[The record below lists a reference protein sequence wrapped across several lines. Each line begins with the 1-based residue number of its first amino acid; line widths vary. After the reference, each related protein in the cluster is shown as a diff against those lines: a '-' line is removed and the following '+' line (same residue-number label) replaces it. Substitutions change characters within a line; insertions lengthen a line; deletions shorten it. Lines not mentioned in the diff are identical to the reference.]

1 MSFLRYFKHRT
12 IRQNN
17 VSDRDSKISP
27 RFNRVFRSIASS
39 VVLTY
44 FFSCVIGPA
53 PANAQTLIPLPSPGV
68 VLPLSQPFTPV
79 LIKGLV
85 THPDNPLRFEFL
97 IDQGQES
104 LSTDEMRR
112 ESLRL
117 IKYFLAALTIPE
129 DEMWVNL
136 SPHEAD
142 RVIPDDFSQTD
153 MGRDLL
159 TQDYILKQV
168 SASLSYP
175 EEALGKR
182 FWEALRLASGG
193 QPQTQEDANKIWIV
207 PERAQVYVRDHSAF
221 ITDSSLDVMMNRV
234 YQRYVTGSDAAGH
247 SAADAYTKVF
257 QEILL
262 PSLKEDVN
270 YGRNF
275 ARLRQIF
282 HSVILAAWFKKN
294 LRQTI
299 LGQRYIGKNM
309 VEGITIEDR
318 DVKER
323 VYQQYLEAFRQG
335 VYNYIREEYDPGQQT
350 VLPRQYFS
358 GGIEVANFTG
368 LNIAS
373 GGPSVLNFTA
383 DPEDADSV
391 KFDHGFVVSTE
402 IQMGEKFPAEPEQ
415 RTVMAD
421 MRSAQITVDAEDV
434 RQANQ
439 MNRNPERL
447 SLSNGETREKT
458 GGADSSDHASVAVS
472 HSDRPSPEFRWTQR
486 IKAVMVAGAMLFS
499 SLLVSPALNAATFE
513 QNSDGRLV
521 AVVQEGDTVGRI
533 LQDIRVAYKESD
545 PQQYRTSDFAGP
557 LWGEKGAVQKTG
569 FDAVGDR
576 EIFPGQRIEIPASTI
591 TQKTMESL
599 TGSPIPMASA
609 DYSNASDEESDSN
622 DGLVSAS
629 VSSHHADVFLQ
640 NGSSQPSDAQ
650 NDPLAKKHSS
660 SAAPSSG
667 FTHFSKMI
675 DRNGLGWMAPIA
687 AFLMFLMTFF
697 KKFPGVASQSIK
709 KTQRD
714 AQKEDIKQRLITAL
728 PVEAIIAQTIKPL
741 LEKFEDNLAQD
752 FIGKISTSVD
762 LSTADQ
768 ELIRRKFSDALGAVL
783 ESEIRQR
790 IRDDAWM
797 IAIQDE
803 SKNIFARDLTDV
815 TIKDR
820 IQELVN
826 DRLSRTVAQSVKAQL
841 RPFQKEIFE
850 NLYFLPELKLKN
862 DLYITQM
869 NRESASTPAEYAGQA
884 ADAMMAFIREQI
896 LNTET
901 FQIPAKA
908 SAAGSRQEGDD
919 FQAYRRQQ
927 QRKLIRYDSL
937 VALITGIA
945 GLVSGQDSTG
955 VALSTGLAPII
966 YRVGIAV
973 SLWLHELGH
982 IVRGLPSSLTWE
994 NIRGHVSL
1002 RQWVEIFV
1010 PFIGRIPNRD
1020 ELYVHIPGV
1029 GRDRDMRIRRAG
1041 VWVSL
1046 GVAAAQLAGTVF
1058 LGTSGLGLMIPLTAG
1073 GLWTLKNALTSDLLS
1088 RAPRTGYYGCG
1099 VCAMVKGRTDD
1110 MSKIAS
1116 MQNLDLFRKLIKITD
1131 IRGRQAAGVKTMAK
1145 TKGGKTV
1152 WVGSRMVNTKRG
1164 NLPKKLDQLFRKKLI
1179 WAQSHGL
1186 RGVNHNEVYIGHDR
1200 YGTSSAPKKNETHP
1214 HQWMPDRV
1222 VELWTI
1228 KDGQWMNG
1236 PASLGTVIAHNG
1248 DFESF
1253 RLYGQE
1259 VPNGIL
1265 GLWLERVLQTP
1276 NKTEGDSPKIAGM
1289 MDFLLTQ
1296 GMWDASVRL
1305 AYYLEAVTS
1314 VGQVFG
1320 GQDYSKNSPNM
1331 ALMHEKIAQIAQ
1343 IFQEVMAEYQERFN
1357 IPSDLLMRDILTI
1370 SDNQTIVQDMQG
1382 KIRTQISRKLSG
1394 VFSNDDTIRRF
1405 VETAVTSFF
1414 ENDLY
1419 MAVRKFFDG
1428 ASDSSNTFGLA
1439 VSSSLKTDGMVVAA
1453 KGQPLAMGITMSTQ
1467 RFLIGSEPASVKV
1480 SNEGDIS
1487 EHRFVLDQRH
1497 KGEIVEISRNIDLPG
1512 WMPLTVY
1519 SNDLERELSVQE
1531 ITDRYEELVDNP
1543 YITPEPQINDDDPIG
1558 DDLKAIP
1565 AVLEKIKNDWD
1576 DHESFNVQT
1585 ADHMLLKLT
1594 QKMIEKQV
1602 MKTSRRYAQISVDLD
1617 DEARKLAV
1625 QWVERLS
1632 PVLRALFSSDTLQSG
1647 LLNKFEAQLTVML
1660 SRYARSVLEQFW
1672 QEQRHTLNSVLHRY
1686 TLPWAAS
1693 VLSGKMDEDRLVIE
1707 IQDFLQNNFDAQLK
1721 QFLAQS
1727 VQAAEQDLQ
1736 TISPY
1741 LEKKISL
1748 MGRLMLAGNLV
1759 PEDPQDL
1766 FRTFKEH
1773 LAAGLNDLGLSPH
1786 SPVERKAYDVMISGI
1801 EISLWMGE
1809 QFASDLRRIFPDL
1822 KIGVTSANKVLADHV
1837 EEGLDDQTLVLMISQ
1852 SGQTFGSLNAVISV
1866 DGQSD
1871 KAPEAIMQ
1879 EAVEKMEALAPGQ
1892 IFVLTGEVDTLMG
1905 RAVGQTYK
1913 KGSMFGRRILS
1924 NLTGFRPAEASS
1936 LTGVATHATLTELL
1950 LHFSQGLYEAFPQG
1964 RAFDQQL
1971 DQNDLSR
1978 LRRLRQTL
1986 VEESE
1991 RVTGFSRQG
2000 EPIDSNEYRQII
2012 KSALRW
2018 TRHVLD
2024 VPIVKV
2030 INWFYLF
2037 VAVVLDGLFVHHLV
2051 DWMALPIPD
2060 ILTRT
2065 LEFGFFVFFA
2075 TLMTW
2080 GKRLLE
2086 KRTILA
2092 RIGNRNIVIGGPS
2105 YFHQTLEIYI
2115 SKLFS
2120 LSKASTSVDVHGA
2133 NPADHFVHRF
2143 GHRGSRGG
2151 LIWMGIP
2158 DGRLKR
2164 LKKRLTDPSLMTAK
2178 QAMGVRNFD
2187 VGPEVVSIGRDRPRN
2202 KNAASEDIMLSG
2214 GQADVDGELME
2225 MLYFNRFDSLLHL
2238 ISGHVFFY
2246 HMARKV
2252 ATLGLP
2258 KSLQWIWP
2266 WRWDIHRTQSGTRI
2280 ATTASPQS
2288 PSDSTAKTSRKKTH
2302 RDKNAPG
2309 ETYVSG
2315 SPNTD
2320 GASVA
2325 QGAAA
2330 TMPGGI
2336 DLTQRWLEVE
2346 EFIAD
2351 QQSSGMMIHSEI
2363 PVMPVG
2369 RVTPHIIDIQPLTP
2383 ITVNLLLGLSAVEQQ
2398 NAHMS

>member
-1 MSFLRYFKHRT
+1 MSFLRYFKHRRA
-12 IRQNN
+12 RQDT
-17 VSDRDSKISP
+17 VPDPDSKTSP

-39 VVLTY
+39 VILTY

-53 PANAQTLIPLPSPGV
+53 PAAAQTFTPLPSPGMI
-68 VLPLSQPFTPV
+68 LPLSQPFTPV

-104 LSTDEMRR
+104 LSNDEMRR

-182 FWEALRLASGG
+182 FWEALRQASGG
-193 QPQTQEDANKIWIV
+193 QPQTLEDANKIWIV

-234 YQRYVTGSDAAGH
+234 YQRYVAGSDANGH

-257 QEILL
+257 QDILL

-270 YGRNF
+270 HGRNF

-309 VEGITIEDR
+309 IEGINIEDR
-318 DVKER
+318 NVKER

-335 VYNYIREEYDPGQQT
+335 VYNYIREEYDPDQQT

-358 GGIEVANFTG
+358 GGIEVAKFTG

-383 DPEDADSV
+383 DPAAADAV
-391 KFDHGFVVSTE
+391 NFNHGFVVSTE
-402 IQMGEKFPAEPEQ
+402 IQMGDDSPAEPEQ
-415 RTVMAD
+415 GAVMTN
-421 MRSAQITVDAEDV
+421 MHSARITVDARDLK
-434 RQANQ
+434 RANQ
-439 MNRNPERL
+439 MHQGPKHL
-447 SLSNGETREKT
+447 SSSNGKIRE
-458 GGADSSDHASVAVS
+458 GANGEDPLDQASVAAA
-472 HSDRPSPEFRWTQR
+472 HSDRSGSAFRWAQR
-486 IKAVMVAGAMLFS
+486 IKAVMVAGVMIFS

-513 QNSDGRLV
+513 QNNDGRLV
-521 AVVQEGDTVGRI
+521 AVVQEGDTIGRI
-533 LQDIRVAYKESD
+533 LQDIRVVYKQSD
-545 PQQYRTSDFAGP
+545 PQQYRASDFAGP
-557 LWGEKGAVQKTG
+557 LWGENGAVQKTG
-569 FDAVGDR
+569 FDAVEDR

-591 TQKTMESL
+591 SQKTVESL
-599 TGSPIPMASA
+599 TGTPVSTAIA
-609 DYSNASDEESDSN
+609 DRSNASDVESDSS
-622 DGLVSAS
+622 DGRVSVSATPT
-629 VSSHHADVFLQ
+629 HADVSLQ
-640 NGSSQPSDAQ
+640 NGSSQPGDAQ
-650 NDPLAKKHSS
+650 NESLEKSHSS
-660 SAAPSSG
+660 SAAPVTG
-667 FTHFSKMI
+667 LTHLSKMV

-687 AFLMFLMTFF
+687 AFLIFLTTFF
-697 KKFPGVASQSIK
+697 KKFPGVASQFRK
-709 KTQRD
+709 KIQRD
-714 AQKEDIKQRLITAL
+714 TQEEEIKQKLMTAL
-728 PVEAIIAQTIKPL
+728 SPETIIAQTIKTS
-741 LEKFEDNLAQD
+741 LEKFEDDLAQD
-752 FIGKISTSVD
+752 FITKISASLD
-762 LSTADQ
+762 PSAADQ
-768 ELIRRKFSDALGAVL
+768 EQIRRKFSVILGTALA
-783 ESEIRQR
+783 SEIRQR
-790 IRDDAWM
+790 IRNDAWM
-797 IAIQDE
+797 IEIRGEVKNLLAQNLMDE
-803 SKNIFARDLTDV
+803 TLNDRIHALV
-815 TIKDR
+815 KDR
-820 IQELVN
+820 LFRI
-826 DRLSRTVAQSVKAQL
+826 VAQSVKAQL
-841 RPFQKEIFE
+841 RPFQKDIFE
-850 NLYFLPELKLKN
+850 NLNFLPELKLKN

-869 NRESASTPAEYAGQA
+869 NRESDSTPSDYAGKS
-884 ADAMMAFIREQI
+884 ADAMMALIRERI
-896 LNTET
+896 LSTEA
-901 FQIPAKA
+901 FQIPAEA
-908 SAAGSRQEGDD
+908 SATGSRQEGDD
-919 FQAYRRQQ
+919 FQSFRSQQ

-945 GLVSGQDSTG
+945 GLVSGQDSAG
-955 VALSTGLAPII
+955 VALATGLSPLI
-966 YRVGIAV
+966 YRAGIAI

-982 IVRGLPSSLTWE
+982 IIRGLPSSLTWK

-1002 RQWVEIFV
+1002 RQWLEILV
-1010 PFIGRIPNRD
+1010 PFIGRIPNQE

-1029 GRDRDMRIRRAG
+1029 DRDQDIRIRRAG

-1046 GVAAAQLAGTVF
+1046 GVAAAQLAGTLL

-1073 GLWTLKNALTSDLLS
+1073 GLWTFKNALRSDFLS

-1145 TKGGKTV
+1145 NKDGKTV

-1186 RGVNHNEVYIGHDR
+1186 RGVNNNEVYIGHDR
-1200 YGTSSAPKKNETHP
+1200 YGTSSAPKKDETHP
-1214 HQWMPDRV
+1214 HQWMPDRM
-1222 VELWTI
+1222 VEMWTI
-1228 KDGQWMNG
+1228 KDGHWLRG
-1236 PASLGTVIAHNG
+1236 PANLGTVIAHNG

-1276 NKTEGDSPKIAGM
+1276 NQTEGDSPKIAGM
-1289 MDFLLTQ
+1289 MDLLLTQ

-1305 AYYLEAVTS
+1305 AYYLEAATS
-1314 VGQVFG
+1314 VRQVFG
-1320 GQDYSKNSPNM
+1320 GEDYSKNAPNT
-1331 ALMHEKIAQIAQ
+1331 ALTYEKIAQIAQ
-1343 IFQEVMAEYQERFN
+1343 IFQKVMEEYQERFN
-1357 IPSDLLMRDILTI
+1357 IPADLLMRDILTVPA
-1370 SDNQTIVQDMQG
+1370 NQAIVEVVQD
-1382 KIRTQISRKLSG
+1382 KIRTRISRELAG
-1394 VFSNDDTIRRF
+1394 VFSDEDTIRRF
-1405 VETAVTSFF
+1405 VKTAVTSFF
-1414 ENDLY
+1414 DNDLY

-1439 VSSSLKTDGMVVAA
+1439 VSSSVKTDGMVVAA

-1487 EHRFVLDQRH
+1487 EYRFVLDQRH
-1497 KGEIVEISRNIDLPG
+1497 KGEIVEISRNIDRPG

-1519 SNDLERELSVQE
+1519 SNDLDRELRVQE

-1543 YITPEPQINDDDPIG
+1543 YIAPEPQINDDDPIG
-1558 DDLKAIP
+1558 DDLKDIP
-1565 AVLEKIKNDWD
+1565 AVLEKIKDDWD
-1576 DHESFNVQT
+1576 DHESFNTQT

-1602 MKTSRRYAQISVDLD
+1602 MKTSRRYAQVSVDLD
-1617 DEARKLAV
+1617 DAARKLAG
-1625 QWVERLS
+1625 QWVKRLR
-1632 PVLRALFSSDTLQSG
+1632 PILTALIPSDTVQSG
-1647 LLNKFEAQLTVML
+1647 LLTKFESQLTVML
-1660 SRYARSVLEQFW
+1660 SRYARNVLERFW
-1672 QEQRHTLNSVLHRY
+1672 QEQGHKLHSVLHQS

-1693 VLSGKMDEDRLVIE
+1693 VLSGKMDEDRLAVE
-1707 IQDFLQNNFDAQLK
+1707 IQDFLQNTFDARLE
-1721 QFLAQS
+1721 QFLAQT
-1727 VQAAEQDLQ
+1727 VRAAEQDLQ

-1748 MGRLMLAGNLV
+1748 MGRLILAGHLA
-1759 PEDPQDL
+1759 PDDPQDL
-1766 FRTFKEH
+1766 FQTFKQQ
-1773 LAAGLNDLGLSPH
+1773 LAAGLKDLGLSPQ

-1871 KAPEAIMQ
+1871 RDPEAIMQ

-1913 KGSMFGRRILS
+1913 KDSIFGRRILS

-1964 RAFDQQL
+1964 RAFGQKL
-1971 DQNDLSR
+1971 DHHDLSQ
-1978 LRRLRQTL
+1978 LHRLRQTL

-2000 EPIDSNEYRQII
+2000 EPIDSHEYRQIL

-2018 TRHVLD
+2018 ARHVLD
-2024 VPIVKV
+2024 VPIVKL

-2051 DWMALPIPD
+2051 DWMNLPIAD

-2080 GKRLLE
+2080 GKRFIE

-2143 GHRGSRGG
+2143 GHRVSRGG

-2187 VGPEVVSIGRDRPRN
+2187 VGPELVAVGRDRPRN
-2202 KNAASEDIMLSG
+2202 ENASSDDILLS
-2214 GQADVDGELME
+2214 GQADVDGELLE

-2252 ATLGLP
+2252 STLGLP

-2288 PSDSTAKTSRKKTH
+2288 PSDSTAKKSRPKTGRNKK
-2302 RDKNAPG
+2302 APV

-2320 GASVA
+2320 GASIA

-2351 QQSSGMMIHSEI
+2351 QQSSGMMIQSEI

-2383 ITVNLLLGLSAVEQQ
+2383 ITVNLLLGLNGVEEQ
-2398 NAHMS
+2398 NAQMS